1 MFIPIEPSFSLA
13 LKENSDLYQFA
24 LEKNVVIVTVSTLL
38 ATLRIISNIW
48 KQENQSKNV
57 LEIAKQGGLLYD
69 KFVNFVEDLQRI
81 GTSLEQGQKAYDSAL
96 KRLSEGQGNLIRSAE
111 KIKDLGAKASK
122 NLPDSLMKD

>member
-1 MFIPIEPSFSLA
+1 
-13 LKENSDLYQFA
+13 
-24 LEKNVVIVTVSTLL
+24 
-38 ATLRIISNIW
+38 
-48 KQENQSKNV
+48 
-57 LEIAKQGGLLYD
+57 QGGLLYD